1 MKIFEL
7 GLDANG
13 RSTPGLIDVPMTK
26 VSDTEAISAKQPG
39 TIWRIGM
46 RGTTNLPRTNKEY
59 DAPGGAY
66 EQHLGGPPHV
76 IAWMTGYL
84 ENTLQDGSTW
94 RFSPGDLLF
103 VRPGALH
110 HSNIFSSVPAT
121 VFNLY
126 LPGSATDTGP
136 LDIKK

>member
-1 MKIFEL
+1 MKILEI

-13 RSTPGLIDVPMTK
+13 RSAPGLIDVPLKK
-26 VSDTEAISAKQPG
+26 VSETEAISAKQPG
-39 TIWRIGM
+39 TIWRIGT
-46 RGTTNLPRTNKEY
+46 RATGNLPRTNKSY

-66 EQHLGGPPHV
+66 EQHVGGPPHI
-76 IAWMTGYL
+76 IAWQTGNL
-84 ENTLQDGSTW
+84 ENTLQDGFTW
-94 RFSPGDLLF
+94 RFAPGDLLY

-110 HSNIFSSVPAT
+110 HSNIMSSVPAT

-126 LPGSATDTGP
+126 LPGTELDTGP